1 MSELPIVEHDSS
13 RTGRWFR
20 ERRLRLAVWIAVIEG
35 ILVVLHVI
43 PKWLAILV
51 AIAVLAWYFLSGREA
66 RSVSVRQVGWV
77 AAVSQAAILL
87 IPVVAFF
94 VTTLSLIAL
103 GVLAAVALLVLFTE
117 RH

>member
-1 MSELPIVEHDSS
+1 MVEHDSS
-13 RTGRWFR
+13 RTGRWLR
-20 ERRLRLAVWIAVIEG
+20 GKRLRAAVWIAVIEG
-35 ILVVLHVI
+35 VLVVVHVI

-51 AIAVLAWYFLSGREA
+51 AIGILAWYFLSGRN
-66 RSVSVRQVGWV
+66 STDSVRQIGWV
-77 AAVSQAAILL
+77 AAASQAMIML

-103 GVLAAVALLVLFTE
+103 GILAAVALLVLFTE

>member
-1 MSELPIVEHDSS
+1 MSELPVVDHDSS
-13 RTGRWFR
+13 RPGRWLR

-43 PKWLAILV
+43 PKWLAIIV
-51 AIAVLAWYFLSGREA
+51 AIGVLAWYFLSGREA
-66 RSVSVRQVGWV
+66 KSISVRQVGWV

-103 GVLAAVALLVLFTE
+103 GILAAIALLVLFTE

>member
-1 MSELPIVEHDSS
+1 MSQYPMIEHESS
-13 RTGRWFR
+13 RTGRWLR
-20 ERRLRLAVWIAVIEG
+20 GHRLRAAVWIAVIEG
-35 ILVVLHVI
+35 LLVVVHVI

-51 AIAVLAWYFLSGREA
+51 AIAILAWYFISGRQSSSE
-66 RSVSVRQVGWV
+66 SVRQIGWV
-77 AAVSQAAILL
+77 AAASQAMILL

-103 GVLAAVALLVLFTE
+103 GILAAVALLVLFTE

>member
-1 MSELPIVEHDSS
+1 MSQLPAVDHDSS
-13 RTGRWFR
+13 RSGRWLR

-35 ILVVLHVI
+35 ILVVVGVI

-51 AIAVLAWYFLSGREA
+51 AVAVLAWYFLSGREA
-66 RSVSVRQVGWV
+66 RSISVRQVGWV
-77 AAVSQAAILL
+77 AAASQAAILL

-94 VTTLSLIAL
+94 VTTLSLIVL
-103 GVLAAVALLVLFTE
+103 GILAAIALVVLFTE